1 MLMLSVL
8 QQYIM
13 FPFELRKSLKYD
25 NLILFVKLVNF
36 LRIAAKVSLNLRQ
49 LVTCETLN
57 LT

>member
-1 MLMLSVL
+1 MLSVL

-36 LRIAAKVSLNLRQ
+36 LRIAAKVCINLRQ